1 MGGRTQTH
9 EAVSLID
16 LHCHIIPGIDD
27 GSPDLQTSLKM
38 ARMSVADGVSVI
50 ACTPH
55 IIPGVY
61 DNSGPDIRRHVQSLQ
76 FELDAA
82 GINCRLVPGCDAHVA
97 ADLVDKLRSGLALAI
112 NDSRYVLVEP
122 PHDFLPPNVDRLFFE
137 LLAAGYV
144 PILTH
149 PERMAWA
156 DRNDE
161 LLCRLIESGTWMQ
174 VTAGS
179 VLGVFGPGAKRR
191 AERMFRNGWVHIVA
205 SDAHDASQRP
215 PAMGH
220 ALPVLGNLV
229 GVEEAENLARVR
241 PAAILEDC
249 SPGSVPPIPFRGK
262 TRYDG
267 EPETFFS
274 RAMRYFRG

>member
-1 MGGRTQTH
+1 
-9 EAVSLID
+9 
-16 LHCHIIPGIDD
+16 
-27 GSPDLQTSLKM
+27 M

-61 DNSGPDIRRHVQSLQ
+61 ENSGPDIRRRVQSLQ

-97 ADLVDKLRSGLALAI
+97 TDLVGKLRSGLALAI

-122 PHDFLPPNVDRLFFE
+122 PHHFLPPNVDRLFFD

-149 PERMAWA
+149 PERMSWA

-179 VLGVFGPGAKRR
+179 VLGGFGPGAKHR
-191 AERMFRNGWVHIVA
+191 AERMLRNGWVHIVA
-205 SDAHDASQRP
+205 SDAHDASQRS

-220 ALPVLGNLV
+220 ALRVLGDLV
-229 GVEEAENLARVR
+229 GVQEAENLVRVR
-241 PAAILEDC
+241 PAAILENR
-249 SPGSVPPIPFRGK
+249 SPGSVPAIPFRGQ

-267 EPETFFS
+267 ELETFFS

>member
-1 MGGRTQTH
+1 MR
-9 EAVSLID
+9 EAASLFD

-55 IIPGVY
+55 ILPGVY
-61 DNSGPDIRRHVQSLQ
+61 DNAGPDIRGRVQWLQ

-82 GINCRLVPGCDAHVA
+82 GINCRLVAGCDAHIA
-97 ADLVDKLRSGLALAI
+97 PDLVSKLKSGLALSI

-122 PHDFLPPNVDRLFFE
+122 PHHFLPPNVDQLFFD

-149 PERMAWA
+149 PERMSWA
-156 DRNDE
+156 ERNED
-161 LLCRLIESGTWMQ
+161 LLNRLIRSGTWMQ

-179 VLGVFGPGAKRR
+179 ILGGFGQRAKCR
-191 AERMFRNGWVHIVA
+191 AECMLREGRVHIVA
-205 SDAHDASQRP
+205 SDAHNATQRSP
-215 PAMGH
+215 GMGQAFR
-220 ALPVLGNLV
+220 ALCDLV
-229 GVEEAENLARVR
+229 GLEEAENLVRVR
-241 PAAILEDC
+241 PLAILENSAPLSAPALPYREPKVYDA
-249 SPGSVPPIPFRGK
+249 K
-262 TRYDG
+262 TQ
-267 EPETFFS
+267 TFFG
-274 RAMRYFRG
+274 RAVSYFRG

>member
-1 MGGRTQTH
+1 
-9 EAVSLID
+9 
-16 LHCHIIPGIDD
+16 
-27 GSPDLQTSLKM
+27 M

-55 IIPGVY
+55 INPGVY
-61 DNSGPDIRRHVQSLQ
+61 DNSGPDIRHRVQSLQ

-82 GINCRLVPGCDAHVA
+82 GINCRLVPGCDAHIA
-97 ADLVDKLRSGLALAI
+97 ADLVGKLRSGLALAI

-122 PHDFLPPNVDRLFFE
+122 PHHVLPPMVDRLFFD
-137 LLAAGYV
+137 LLGARYV

-149 PERMAWA
+149 PERMTWA

-179 VLGVFGPGAKRR
+179 VLGVFGPEAKRR
-191 AERMFRNGWVHIVA
+191 AERMLRNGWVHIVA
-205 SDAHDASQRP
+205 SDAHDASRRS

-220 ALPVLGNLV
+220 ALRVLGDLV
-229 GVEEAENLARVR
+229 GVEEAENLVSVR
-241 PAAILEDC
+241 PAAILEDR
-249 SPGSVPPIPFRGK
+249 SPGSVPAIPFRGP

-267 EPETFFS
+267 ELETFFS
-274 RAMRYFRG
+274 RALRYFRG